1 MEPLARSRSSTFS
14 MSNWAYFASR
24 TPSAT
29 FSKSQKTARLR
40 ASGLAGMSLRFGLL
54 FPVEPALEAF
64 EVEVDH
70 RRDVERQELREQQ
83 PAHHREAEG
92 HAGAAAGAE
101 ADRNGEAPH
110 QRRHGG
116 HHDRAE
122 ADESRLVDG
131 LLRRHAVLSLRLDRE
146 VDHHDRVLLHDAD
159 QHDDADE

>member
-1 MEPLARSRSSTFS
+1 

-40 ASGLAGMSLRFGLL
+40 ASGLAGMSLHFGLL

-83 PAHHREAEG
+83 PAHHREAER

-101 ADRNGEAPH
+101 ADRNGEAAL
-110 QRRHGG
+110 QRGLVG
-116 HHDRAE
+116 NLDRAE
-122 ADESRLVDG
+122 ANRSGRVEG
-131 LLRRHAVLSLRLDRE
+131 LLRRQAVLSLRLDRE
-146 VDHHDRVLLHDAD
+146 VNNHDRVLLHDAD
-159 QHDDADE
+159 QHDDADKGIHVELEAEGLSV